1 MNSPND
7 IGRAWEKELEQRLG
21 GRITPGSGNKWHSKL
36 DIHGAA
42 FVLSAKATTSDHYN
56 VTRGDLLEAEQAAR
70 GEDKPWLI
78 AVKTSERQTVT
89 LTLDHFLQILE
100 TNTAYVTP
108 DKTAALR
115 NRVKKPSI
123 LRTD

>member
-1 MNSPND
+1 MSKSND
-7 IGRAWEKELEQRLG
+7 IGRAWEQELEQRLG
-21 GRITPGSGNKWHSKL
+21 GRITPGSGNQWHSKL
-36 DIHGAA
+36 DLHGAA

-70 GEDKPWLI
+70 GEDRPWII

-89 LTLDHFLQILE
+89 LDLDHFLQILE
-100 TNTAYVTP
+100 TKVTYVEP

-115 NRVKKPSI
+115 ARVSRPSV
-123 LRTD
+123 LREK